1 VSYMSE
7 TRRWRHWVPSA
18 FAAIAILVLTVFPA
32 WISILV
38 ATGVAVLYLM
48 FSPVAAVPPS
58 RS

>member
-1 VSYMSE
+1 MSYMSE
-7 TRRWRHWVPSA
+7 TRQWRHWAPSA
-18 FAAIAILVLTVFPA
+18 YAAIVILALAVFPA
-32 WISILV
+32 WITIPV

>member
-1 VSYMSE
+1 MSE
-7 TRRWRHWVPSA
+7 TRQWRHWAPSA
-18 FAAIAILVLTVFPA
+18 YAAIVILALAVFPA
-32 WISILV
+32 WITIPV